1 MDAKAK
7 AARARSVLND
17 EILQLAY
24 KETLDRINQQLLAAK
39 TPEDREQRWHEYHA
53 LKRAWNTLS
62 KWPLEGEQ

>member
-24 KETLDRINQQLLAAK
+24 KETLDRINQQLLKAK
-39 TPEDREQRWHEYHA
+39 TPEEREERWQEYHG
-53 LKRAWNTLS
+53 LTRAWNTLN